1 MKIQTLV
8 LGAVRTNCYL
18 ITNEETRETIIIDPG
33 AQAELVKAKIQEL
46 GSVPMAVLLTH
57 GHFDHIMAAKELA
70 EEYAIEIYV
79 HETEKE
85 LVSNSSLNGGYLI
98 NTSYGLVPDTLIK
111 EEVLKM
117 AGFELQVL
125 HTPGHTVGSV
135 CFYLKDQKVLISGD
149 TLFLGSVGRT
159 DLPTGNFDTLQ
170 KSIREKLFIL
180 PEDVIVYPGHGDA
193 TTIGYEKN
201 HNPYVS

>member
-33 AQAELVKAKIQEL
+33 AQAEVVKEKITEL
-46 GSVPMAVLLTH
+46 GSVPTAVLLTH
-57 GHFDHIMAAKELA
+57 GHFDHIMAARELA
-70 EEYAIEIYV
+70 EDYNIKVYAHEI
-79 HETEKE
+79 EKE
-85 LVSNSSLNGGYLI
+85 IVGSSDLNGGYLI
-98 NTSYGLVPDTLIK
+98 HTSHTLVPDKLIK
-111 EEVLKM
+111 EEMLKM
-117 AGFELQVL
+117 ADFELQVL
-125 HTPGHTVGSV
+125 HTPGHTAGSV
-135 CFYLKDQKVLISGD
+135 CFYLKDQGVLISGD

-170 KSIREKLFIL
+170 KSIREKLFVL

-193 TTIGYEKN
+193 TTIGYEKT